1 MLDTWTCLNPAA
13 SAAGTAKD
21 CTFNVYAFFEI
32 VSRKDAQMAAFF
44 RPQGTFDHDRKQMLS
59 ERFDIVHDVY
69 KDNVLITKEIPD
81 TSSREFEMFIQDLS
95 EIIGPGKGIPI
106 GAYGSRTGH
115 SFILAVTMDGQI
127 CILDPQTQQYFMGI
141 DSIKQYIRSQGYT
154 NIELVY
160 ENKKGS
166 RMAPGLVD
174 ERVGVRK
181 LKDRGDLKK
190 KRVDEDDS
198 IDMMMESEVVAK
210 KRALVPSRIS
220 PVTALFNL
228 GVPSSKKTAVEL
240 KKELDILKKQKR
252 ALKRAT
258 VIDTKKI
265 MKIRLKTKKIKNKL
279 NKSRGKGGDRGGDMN
294 GDMNG
299 DMGRGRKG
307 NSRSRSKTKS
317 RKSKG
322 RKSRGGRDRL

>member
-1 MLDTWTCLNPAA
+1 
-13 SAAGTAKD
+13 
-21 CTFNVYAFFEI
+21 
-32 VSRKDAQMAAFF
+32 
-44 RPQGTFDHDRKQMLS
+44 
-59 ERFDIVHDVY
+59 
-69 KDNVLITKEIPD
+69 
-81 TSSREFEMFIQDLS
+81 
-95 EIIGPGKGIPI
+95 
-106 GAYGSRTGH
+106 
-115 SFILAVTMDGQI
+115 
-127 CILDPQTQQYFMGI
+127 
-141 DSIKQYIRSQGYT
+141 
-154 NIELVY
+154 
-160 ENKKGS
+160 
-166 RMAPGLVD
+166 
-174 ERVGVRK
+174 
-181 LKDRGDLKK
+181 
-190 KRVDEDDS
+190 
-198 IDMMMESEVVAK
+198 MMMESEVVAK